1 MLFILFRNVQN
12 ANPDSQLDS
21 LDMPVILEPADVNLN
36 LEVKETGGGGP
47 PTPAEVSY
55 VNLPCGLFPQ
65 ALGRN
70 TKASQLSRIKAKFR
84 FLGKFM
90 AKAVMD
96 SRMVRW
102 SPVTLQILYH
112 LQSSI
117 LVSINTE
124 SS

>member
-1 MLFILFRNVQN
+1 MLLVVFRNVQN

-36 LEVKETGGGGP
+36 LELKETGGP

-96 SRMVRW
+96 SRMVSKLPLLSQKNYIFLHNIYIEIR
-102 SPVTLQILYH
+102 
-112 LQSSI
+112 
-117 LVSINTE
+117 N
-124 SS
+124 

>member
-1 MLFILFRNVQN
+1 MFVVLFRNVQN

-21 LDMPVILEPADVNLN
+21 LDMPVIMEPADVNLN
-36 LEVKETGGGGP
+36 LEVKETGGGGGGGGP

-96 SRMVRW
+96 SRMV
-102 SPVTLQILYH
+102 SFFLSYSYMNLP
-112 LQSSI
+112 
-117 LVSINTE
+117 
-124 SS
+124 